1 MELRHLRYF
10 VAVAEEKNI
19 TRAASRLFVTQ
30 PALSRQIKDLEKSL
44 GVELLIRAPSGLQ
57 LSPAGMEF
65 LPLARDVIERSE
77 LAALSMRQFAQCRN
91 HSLGVGYIA
100 PTLGSFLGT
109 ALQVFS
115 QRHAQ
120 VEVQLF
126 ELPPS
131 KQIEALR
138 EGRLDIA
145 LIGSACP
152 ELSRDWEIE
161 SIYCVPLMAVLP
173 SSHPLA
179 ARDMLQLAEL
189 KNENFV
195 GLDEANFPG
204 RTEVLRDAAKQA
216 GFTPRFRQSADGL
229 SSLLALVGSGQ
240 GVALAPA
247 EVQQLPHPNVV
258 FKTLVKPSLQID
270 FSAALRKG
278 DTRLNVRALLAEF
291 RAAAKLPASDK
302 ISSDSKT
309 HSKSKKS
316 SKKRVRTS

>member
-19 TRAASRLFVTQ
+19 TRAATRLFVTQ
-30 PALSRQIKDLEKSL
+30 PALSRQIKDLEKTL

-77 LAALSMRQFAQCRN
+77 LAALSMRRFAECRQR
-91 HSLGVGYIA
+91 SLGVGYIA
-100 PTLGSFLGT
+100 PSLGSFLGT
-109 ALQVFS
+109 ALQVFN

-120 VEVQLF
+120 VEVKLF
-126 ELPPS
+126 ELPPAR
-131 KQIEALR
+131 QIEALR

-145 LIGSACP
+145 LIGYACP
-152 ELSRDWEIE
+152 ELSRDWELE
-161 SIYCVPLMAVLP
+161 PIYRLPLMAVLP
-173 SSHPLA
+173 SLHALA
-179 ARDMLQLAEL
+179 NRDAIRMAEL
-189 KNENFV
+189 KSENFV

-204 RTEVLRDAAKQA
+204 RLEVLRDAAKQA
-216 GFTPRFRQSADGL
+216 GFSLRFTSTADGL

-258 FKTLVKPSLQID
+258 FIPLREPEICIE

-278 DTRLNVRALLAEF
+278 DTRLNVRALLAEM
-291 RAAAKLPASDK
+291 RAAAPTGCFDK
-302 ISSDSKT
+302 ISR
-309 HSKSKKS
+309 KSKKT
-316 SKKRVRTS
+316 KTK